1 MNNKIIKK
9 QKEQEV
15 KQLQDAHVNQWR
27 PVRKLQMAHK
37 INGRD
42 VLMVNFKPTKEYAY
56 GEVVDFVKK
65 MQNQL
70 KQEGNVNTIQVG
82 FELSSKAHL
91 NAKHVSS
98 KMTDIDVDIEIQDPK
113 NLYEGSY
120 KISGFTIYLS

>member
-27 PVRKLQMAHK
+27 PVRKLQMGHK

-56 GEVVDFVKK
+56 TEVVDFVKK

-70 KQEGNVNTIQVG
+70 IKEGNINTIQVG

-98 KMTDIDVDIEIQDPK
+98 KMTDIDVDIEIQDPR
-113 NLYEGSY
+113 NLYDGNY

>member
-27 PVRKLQMAHK
+27 PVRKLQMGHK

-42 VLMVNFKPTKEYAY
+42 VLMVQFKPVKEYAY
-56 GEVVDFVKK
+56 SEVVDFVNK
-65 MQNQL
+65 MQKQL
-70 KQEGNVNTIQVG
+70 IKEGNINTIQVG

-98 KMTDIDVDIEIQDPK
+98 KTTDIDIDIEIRDPR
-113 NLYEGSY
+113 NMYEGNY